1 MADPSLPSLFP
12 ASFSLLPQRDSGDP
26 GVLSNDPVGVGSS
39 DTLLKDVAQGKRFK
53 IKPGQKTFLLSKD
66 DPTYLMS
73 VNGDE
78 GFFFQK
84 VKQDGTLV
92 NPPGTANIPNFTFFG
107 THPYANVK
115 VTEVSDE
122 PQGMPGG
129 KRKRKTKKVKK
140 SKKSKKTKR
149 RY

>member
-12 ASFSLLPQRDSGDP
+12 VQAQDPDLP
-26 GVLSNDPVGVGSS
+26 SNDPVGVGSS

-53 IKPGQKTFLLSKD
+53 IKSGQKTSLSTD
-66 DPTYLMS
+66 NTIYFMS

-107 THPYANVK
+107 THPYAKLK
-115 VTEVSDE
+115 VIEVSDE

-129 KRKRKTKKVKK
+129 KRKRKTKKGRK

>member
-1 MADPSLPSLFP
+1 LEKIADF
-12 ASFSLLPQRDSGDP
+12 D
-26 GVLSNDPVGVGSS
+26 VLSNDPVGVGSS
-39 DTLLKDVAQGKRFK
+39 DNVLKNVAQGKRFK
-53 IKPGQKTFLLSKD
+53 IKPGQKTTLLSPD
-66 DPTYLMS
+66 DPTYFMS

-107 THPYANVK
+107 THPYAKLK
-115 VTEVSDE
+115 VIELSDE
-122 PQGMPGG
+122 PQSMPGG
-129 KRKRKTKKVKK
+129 KRKRKTKKGRK

>member
-1 MADPSLPSLFP
+1 MADPSLPSLSQAP
-12 ASFSLLPQRDSGDP
+12 FSLLPQRDSGDP

-53 IKPGQKTFLLSKD
+53 IKPGQKTNLLSSD
-66 DPTYLMS
+66 NPTYFMS

-92 NPPGTANIPNFTFFG
+92 NPPGTANIPNFTFYG
-107 THPYANVK
+107 IHPYATLK
-115 VTEVSDE
+115 VVELSDE

-129 KRKRKTKKVKK
+129 KRKRKTKKGRKT
-140 SKKSKKTKR
+140 KKSKKTKR
-149 RY
+149 R

>member
-1 MADPSLPSLFP
+1 MEDPLSPLIPRAP
-12 ASFSLLPQRDSGDP
+12 FSLLPQQETGNP
-26 GVLSNDPVGVGSS
+26 LVLSNDPIGITSS

-53 IKPGQKTFLLSKD
+53 IKPGQQTSLLSSD
-66 DPTYLMS
+66 DPTYFMS

-84 VKQDGTLV
+84 VKKDGTLV
-92 NPPGTANIPNFTFFG
+92 NVQGTSNIPNFTFFG
-107 THPYANVK
+107 THPYATLK
-115 VTEVSDE
+115 VIELSDE

-129 KRKRKTKKVKK
+129 KRRRKTKKSKK

-149 RY
+149 RH

>member
-12 ASFSLLPQRDSGDP
+12 APFSLLPQRDSGDP

-39 DTLLKDVAQGKRFK
+39 DNVLINVAQGKRFK
-53 IKPGQKTFLLSKD
+53 IKPGQKTNLLSSD
-66 DPTYLMS
+66 NPIYFMS

-92 NPPGTANIPNFTFFG
+92 NLPDIPKNIPNFTFYG
-107 THPYANVK
+107 THPYAK
-115 VTEVSDE
+115 LEVIELSDE

-129 KRKRKTKKVKK
+129 KRKRKTKKGKK
-140 SKKSKKTKR
+140 SKKSKKTNR
-149 RY
+149 R

>member
-1 MADPSLPSLFP
+1 MEDPSSPLISRGL
-12 ASFSLLPQRDSGDP
+12 FSLLPQRETGNPD
-26 GVLSNDPVGVGSS
+26 VLSNDPLGVGSS

-53 IKPGQKTFLLSKD
+53 IKPGQKTNLLSSD
-66 DPTYLMS
+66 DPIYFMS

-84 VKQDGTLV
+84 MKKDGKLV
-92 NPPGTANIPNFTFFG
+92 NLPDIPNIPNFTFFG
-107 THPYANVK
+107 THPYATLK
-115 VTEVSDE
+115 VIELSDE

-129 KRKRKTKKVKK
+129 KRKRKTRKSKK